1 VRAPRWQFL
10 IGAVVAI
17 LLLAL
22 SLRGVDLA
30 GLVTA
35 LKEANYWLLIPAS
48 ALTLLAFYIRAVRWG
63 ILLRSVKVI
72 SNGSLFSATMIGFA
86 ANNLLPARLGELVR
100 AWAIWRQEQ
109 ISRSAAFAT
118 VVVERVVDVFS
129 LLFFFGLSLLLHPFP
144 EEARRGGYLALGL
157 NVILLILLLL
167 AERNPQRV
175 AAIGAWLSERSPQR
189 IQGRVKSL
197 VENFVTGLGVLRQ
210 GGAILQVA
218 LYSLLLY
225 AVTLLGLHACLMAFD
240 FSTPWYT
247 ALVLLVTTTLGF
259 IVAPTPGY
267 VGSIQVACVWSLALF
282 GVPRSEAFSFS
293 LFYHVTQF
301 VPITVVGLWFLARQG
316 LSLNQVA
323 GAAGK
328 EVNETVQC

>member
-1 VRAPRWQFL
+1 MRAPRWHFL
-10 IGAVVAI
+10 LGAVAAA

-22 SLRGVDLA
+22 SLRGVDFASLA
-30 GLVTA
+30 AA
-35 LKEANYWLLIPAS
+35 LSTANYWLLIPAS
-48 ALTLLAFYIRAVRWG
+48 ILTLLAFYIRAVRWG
-63 ILLRSVKVI
+63 VLLRSVKVI

-100 AWAIWRQEQ
+100 AWAIWRQEH

-118 VVVERVVDVFS
+118 VVVERMVDVFS

-144 EEARRGGYLALGL
+144 REARQGGYVALGL
-157 NVILLILLLL
+157 NLILLVMLVL
-167 AERNPQRV
+167 ADRNPQAV
-175 AAIGAWLSERSPQR
+175 AGLGKWLSRHSPRR
-189 IQGRVKSL
+189 IRGRVQSL
-197 VENFVTGLGVLRQ
+197 FENFVTGLGVLRQ

-225 AVTLLGLHACLMAFD
+225 AVTLFGIQACLMAFP
-240 FSTPWYT
+240 FATPWYT

-259 IVAPTPGY
+259 IIAPTPGY

-316 LSLNQVA
+316 LSLNQAA

-328 EVNETVQC
+328 EVNESVQC

>member
-1 VRAPRWQFL
+1 VKVPGWQFVL
-10 IGAVVAI
+10 GAVIAV

-30 GLVTA
+30 SLGRA
-35 LKEANYWLLIPAS
+35 LSEANYWLLIPAS
-48 ALTLLAFYIRAVRWG
+48 LLTLLAFYIRAVRWG
-63 ILLRSVKVI
+63 VLLRSVKVI
-72 SNGSLFSATMIGFA
+72 SNSSLFSATMIGFA

-109 ISRSAAFAT
+109 VSRSAAFAT

-144 EEARRGGYLALGL
+144 VEARRGGYLALGL
-157 NVILLILLLL
+157 NLILLVLLLL
-167 AERNPQRV
+167 AERYPQRV
-175 AAIGAWLSERSPQR
+175 AAIGRWLSGRSPQR
-189 IQGRVKSL
+189 IRGRVQSL
-197 VENFVTGLGVLRQ
+197 FENFVTGLGVLRQ
-210 GGAILQVA
+210 GGAIALVV

-225 AVTLLGLHACLMAFD
+225 AVTLLGIHTCLMAFD
-240 FSTPWYT
+240 FATPWYA

-259 IVAPTPGY
+259 IIAPTPGY

-293 LFYHVTQF
+293 LFYHATQF
-301 VPITVVGLWFLARQG
+301 VPITAVGLWFLARQG
-316 LSLNQVA
+316 LSLNQAA